1 MPTDSLTCLRCGYQ
15 WTPRT
20 ADPLTCP
27 HPDCR
32 SPYWRTRPG
41 ELGHGPGT
49 HGPQSREPFR
59 G

>member
-1 MPTDSLTCLRCGYQ
+1 MNTCLRCGYQ
-15 WTPRT
+15 WSPRT

-49 HGPQSREPFR
+49 HGPQSREPIR
-59 G
+59 P